1 MIRRTVVALAL
12 ALATCAALATSVSA
26 APAPAWRV
34 AGVTGP
40 TNLPPVTSEVQ
51 QVAVDAAA
59 GTFTLSFEGQETGPL
74 EFDAGA
80 AELESAL
87 DALSTIAGSGGDVR
101 VSGGPGNPGAELP
114 YFVSFGGDLAGVDVP
129 QLTANASGLGG
140 GSATVTTVMSGAPV
154 GSGELAVFPTN
165 IGGAPTGS
173 LPAPPTIQIGPLPQG
188 IVTAGPAHGT
198 GSSPKWSCTTTAS
211 EATCEY
217 TDSIAPLTI
226 GEPVAVPLQVE
237 SALAPP
243 SSTVEVSVSGGGAA
257 TGHVHDVPIVVSSTP
272 AEPGIQAF
280 WAGAFKD
287 DGSPET
293 RAGSHPYSAGSLFL
307 RNTILSAAGEV
318 VPAGEVREV
327 KVGLPPGFLGAPLI
341 MPRCPQDAIIPL
353 FGEEQC
359 PQGHSTVG
367 TIQALLSQF
376 PSVGGQTQRVYNN
389 VPPFGYPAQF
399 TGQIATGVAPL
410 LGSVR
415 SGGDYSVEVASPNIA
430 NAVKVYGAA
439 VILEGRPGDSGGKA
453 FLINPTS
460 CAEVSPVATIEAN
473 TWHQSGVFD
482 GTSEGQPQVTDC
494 QPLTESWLGKGPEPK
509 QPSFEFQPTVTQGSS
524 GTGATAKLHIN
535 QEGLTDPAKLATS
548 HLKKT
553 VVALPPGLSLN
564 PSAANGLE
572 ACSESQIGFKG
583 SGFPL
588 PNPIRFDEEPAA
600 CPDGSKLGTV
610 EATSPLL
617 EEPVGGT
624 LYLAT
629 QDDNPFNSLIAL
641 YLVIDSPRFGLNV
654 KLPGKVEADPV
665 SGQLTATFDY
675 NPQLPVEDLTLHFRG
690 GGPRSQLAT
699 PEVCGNYKSTGSL
712 TPWSAENGESA
723 PIEEAGF
730 SISSGCAPTAA
741 ARPFAPS
748 FQAGTLDPFAGAF
761 SPLVIKLG
769 RKDGEQELTSLDFTL
784 PPGLSA
790 KLAGVSYCP
799 EAAIAAAQGRTG
811 KEELASPSCPPGS
824 ELGTVD
830 TAAGVG
836 SEPIHVG
843 GRVYLAGPY
852 KGAPLSSV
860 VITPAVAGPF
870 DLGNVVVRAPL
881 YVNPET
887 AQITAK
893 SDPIPTILAGIPLK
907 VRSVEIVVGRS
918 GFSLNPTSCEPMT
931 FGATMGGGSGATATG
946 SSRFQVGG
954 CSSLP
959 FKPQLSLRVIGKT
972 NRNAKPRFKA
982 VLTAQPGEANIA
994 RTQVNLPRSLFL
1006 EQNNIR
1012 TICTRVQFA
1021 QGNGNGSACPPG
1033 SVYGFAKAWSP
1044 LLAQPLEGPVV
1055 LRANG
1060 GERDLPDL
1068 VAAIGGQISVALWAK
1083 IDSGPNGGLR
1093 NTFEVVPDAPVSRFV
1108 LEMRGAKKGL
1118 LVNSEN
1124 LCSPKAKTKA
1134 IVRMT
1139 AHNGAVRKWKPKVK
1153 NQCKKGKS
1161 GNGKRGG
1168 AG

>member
-1 MIRRTVVALAL
+1 MIRRSVIAVVALVA
-12 ALATCAALATSVSA
+12 CAALAPVASA

-40 TNLPPVTSEVQ
+40 TNLPPVTREVQ
-51 QVAVDAAA
+51 RVAVDAST
-59 GTFTLSFEGQETGPL
+59 GSFTLSFEGQETGSL
-74 EFDAGA
+74 DFDSEA
-80 AELESAL
+80 AELEAAL
-87 DALSTIAGSGGDVR
+87 DSLSTIAGAGGDVK

-114 YFVSFGGDLAGVDVP
+114 YHVSFGGALAGEDVP
-129 QLTANASGLGG
+129 ELTADASGLGG
-140 GSATVTTVMSGAPV
+140 GSVTVTTDTAGAPV
-154 GSGELAVFPTN
+154 GAGELAVFPTN
-165 IGGAPTGS
+165 VGGASTGS
-173 LPAPPTIQIGPLPQG
+173 LPTPPTIQIGPLPPG
-188 IVTAGPAHGT
+188 IVTDGPAHGT
-198 GSSPKWSCTTTAS
+198 GDSPKWTCVTTAGG
-211 EATCEY
+211 ATCEY
-217 TDSIAPLTI
+217 TESIAPLTV
-226 GEPVAVPLQVE
+226 GEPVAVPLKVE
-237 SALAPP
+237 AALAPP
-243 SSTVEVSVSGGGAA
+243 SSEVEVSVTGGGAA
-257 TGHVHDVPIVVSSTP
+257 AGHIHDVPIVVSSTP
-272 AEPGIQAF
+272 AEAGLQAF

-287 DGSPET
+287 DGTPET
-293 RAGSHPYSAGSLFL
+293 RAGGHPYSAGSLFL
-307 RNTILSAAGEV
+307 RNTILSTAGEV

-341 MPRCPQDAIIPL
+341 MPRCPQKAVIPL
-353 FGEEQC
+353 LGEADC

-367 TIQALLSQF
+367 TIQALLTQF
-376 PSVGGQTQRVYNN
+376 PSKGGQTQPVYNN

-399 TGQIATGVAPL
+399 TGQIATAIAPL

-415 SGGDYSVEVASPNIA
+415 SSEDHSVEVASPNIA
-430 NAVKVYGAA
+430 NALMVYGSA
-439 VILEGRPGDSGGKA
+439 VILQGRPGDSGGQA
-453 FLINPTS
+453 FLVNPTS
-460 CAEVSPVATIEAN
+460 CAETAPTATIEAS
-473 TWHQSGVFD
+473 TWQASNVFA
-482 GTSEGQPQVTDC
+482 GASETQPRVTDC

-524 GTGATAKLHIN
+524 GTGATAKLHLN

-564 PSAANGLE
+564 PAAANGLE
-572 ACSESQIGFKG
+572 ACSEAQIGFKG
-583 SGFPL
+583 SNFPL

-629 QDDNPFNSLIAL
+629 QDDNPFNSLIAM

-654 KLPGKVEADPV
+654 KLPGEVKADPV
-665 SGQLTATFDY
+665 TGQLTATFDY
-675 NPQLPVEDLTLHFRG
+675 NPQLPVEDLTLRFRG

-699 PEVCGNYKSTGSL
+699 PDVCGEYKSTGSL
-712 TPWSAENGESA
+712 TPWSAENGEAA

-730 SISSGCAPTAA
+730 SISGGCSPTAA

-748 FQAGTLDPFAGAF
+748 FQAGTLDPLAGAF

-799 EAAIAAAQGRTG
+799 EAAIAAAQGRRG

-824 ELGTVD
+824 ELGSVD

-887 AQITAK
+887 ARITAK

-918 GFSLNPTSCEPMT
+918 GFALNPTSCEPML

-946 SSRFQVGG
+946 ASRFQVGG

-959 FKPQLSLRVIGKT
+959 FKPALSLKVFGKT
-972 NRNAKPRFKA
+972 NRNAKPRLKA

-994 RTQVNLPRSLFL
+994 RAQVNLPRSQFL

-1012 TICTRVQFA
+1012 TICTRVEFA

-1033 SVYGFAKAWSP
+1033 SVYGYARAWSP
-1044 LLAQPLEGPVV
+1044 LLDHPLEGPVI

-1060 GERDLPDL
+1060 GERKLPDL
-1068 VAAIGGQISVALWAK
+1068 VAALGGQINVALWAK
-1083 IDSGPNGGLR
+1083 IDTGSNRGLR

-1108 LEMRGAKKGL
+1108 LEMKGGKKGL

-1139 AHNGAVRKWKPKVK
+1139 GHNGAVRKWKPKVK
-1153 NQCKKGKS
+1153 NQCKKKKPGKQ
-1161 GNGKRGG
+1161 GQGGKG
-1168 AG
+1168 